1 MATKTKVKKV
11 ADPTPVSFIHNDLDF
26 KVATLANFGWALQA
40 IADKTGLTKSQVS
53 YRCRQSG
60 VSVKA
65 YRNGRNEHAI
75 RIVEAQ
81 KVLFSAKEIKEM
93 REKMEEAR
101 AAILQKLRK

>member
-1 MATKTKVKKV
+1 MAAKTKTKIV
-11 ADPTPVSFIHNDLDF
+11 DRRSVSFIDHDLDF
-26 KVATLANFGWALQA
+26 KVATLANFGWHLQA
-40 IADKTGLTKSQVS
+40 IADQTGLTKSQVS
-53 YRCRQSG
+53 YRCRQAG

-81 KVLFSAKEIKEM
+81 KVLFSTKEIKEL
-93 REKMEEAR
+93 RVKMEEAR